1 MQQHCQY
8 STHAVRHAP
17 RQEECF
23 CPHQQLG
30 RVQIHELLNKFGNL
44 AVFRRE
50 ALKQLSQLDQPL
62 HSMHDLTTL
71 LAPRID
77 ILKSYIE
84 CVANC
89 EEPEAFYT
97 TTLSSALNKNHYPM
111 PTCCCKHNI
120 QILRYGQPDASCHF
134 PFPCQLHLQH
144 GKGLLQLP
152 IGV

>member
-1 MQQHCQY
+1 MLRAMPLNKKCAFIHIDIW
-8 STHAVRHAP
+8 
-17 RQEECF
+17 EEF
-23 CPHQQLG
+23 KSK
-30 RVQIHELLNKFGNL
+30 LLNEFGNL
-44 AVFRRE
+44 EVFQCE
-50 ALKQLSQLDQPL
+50 ALKQFSQLDQPL